1 MVRITCDRCGR
12 VIQNSVLPLMNV
24 KFPVL
29 DISVKYNLIEEA
41 GKVDLCDNCRREFFD
56 WLNVKEEDEG

>member
-1 MVRITCDRCGR
+1 
-12 VIQNSVLPLMNV
+12 MNV

-41 GKVDLCDNCRREFFD
+41 GKIDLCDNCRKEFFD
-56 WLNVKEEDEG
+56 WLNVKEENEE